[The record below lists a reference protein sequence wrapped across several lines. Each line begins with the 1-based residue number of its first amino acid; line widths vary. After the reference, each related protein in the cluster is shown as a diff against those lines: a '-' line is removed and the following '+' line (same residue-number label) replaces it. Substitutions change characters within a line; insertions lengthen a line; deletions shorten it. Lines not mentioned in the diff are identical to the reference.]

1 MDDGVV
7 VRMGAQR
14 TRWVRRVGE
23 WLAGAPAPEA
33 RTLSDALGFAENA
46 PDLQRLWRWQPQQ
59 LDRVEQLYAA
69 AQRAFERRT
78 RDDVCRALEQAVRGG
93 VRMAS
98 VEHAETRA
106 AAAERLADEADAA
119 ARRLDADA
127 ALASGRGLNTGLAF
141 GMVLSP
147 VVLVLAFA
155 VGEAVPALF
164 DSKLACPEQLSLMHA
179 LVCFAGGAL
188 GAVFSVIVRLRNAYQ
203 LMHRAPGRGG
213 VQNIPADPRQL
224 AQIMRQEGWYRVVV
238 GWFLATSLFLLI
250 NGGVLTI
257 FAPPAT
263 PAGLCGAGPLSLAD
277 HEALIKA
284 FFFWGTIGFLAGL
297 NERWAYGLLR
307 RGGADRRTNDP
318 AS

>member
-1 MDDGVV
+1 
-7 VRMGAQR
+7 MGAQR
-14 TRWVRRVGE
+14 TRRVRRIGE
-23 WLAGAPAPEA
+23 WLAGAAVPEA
-33 RTLSDALGFAENA
+33 RTLSDALGLADNS

-59 LDRVEQLYAA
+59 LDRIEQLYAA

-78 RDDVCRALEQAVRGG
+78 RDDVCRTLEQAVRGG

-106 AAAERLADEADAA
+106 AAAERLKDEADAA

-147 VVLVLAFA
+147 VVLAFA

-164 DSKLACPEQLSLMHA
+164 HAKLACPEQLSLMHA

-203 LMHRAPGRGG
+203 LMRRAPGRGG
-213 VQNIPADPRQL
+213 VQNIPPDPRQL

-263 PAGLCGAGPLSLAD
+263 PAGLCAAGPLSLAA

-307 RGGADRRTNDP
+307 RGGGDRHTGDA